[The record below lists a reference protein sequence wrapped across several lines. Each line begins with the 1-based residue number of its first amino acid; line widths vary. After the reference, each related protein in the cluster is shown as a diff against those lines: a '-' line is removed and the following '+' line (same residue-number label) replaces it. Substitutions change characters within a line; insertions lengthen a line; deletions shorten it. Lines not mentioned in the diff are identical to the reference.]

1 MTKNFWLA
9 EETISLLH
17 SKIRILPGRVCK
29 LNLAC
34 AILHNFVILQR
45 EPMGDDHDVD
55 EVDYDHDGELQD
67 GISDKLFRFGANQ
80 SLLFPLNAMY
90 LAEKQ

>member
-1 MTKNFWLA
+1 M
-9 EETISLLH
+9 
-17 SKIRILPGRVCK
+17 LPGRVCK

-45 EPMGDDHDVD
+45 EPMVDDHDVD

-67 GISDKLFRFGANQ
+67 GMSVRNFIANT
-80 SLLFPLNAMY
+80 Y
-90 LAEKQ
+90 